1 MSQLKARNP
10 RKFSIKSSII
20 EKIDTLFKV
29 QLSNPNVLL
38 VTWDGVKPKNAE
50 KFVKIAS
57 ISYRPYDMA
66 HMIWFISNR
75 IDIKYCHIARSIS
88 YVYYDT
94 YIM

>member
-1 MSQLKARNP
+1 MRARNP
-10 RKFSIKSSII
+10 GKFSIKSSII

-50 KFVKIAS
+50 KLVKIVS
-57 ISYRPYDMA
+57 ISYGSYDMN
-66 HMIWFISNR
+66 HMIWTISNH

-88 YVYYDT
+88 YVYYVT
-94 YIM
+94 